1 MSKTGLILEGGAMR
15 GLFTAGVLDVF
26 LENDI
31 QFDGLIGVSAG
42 AVFGC
47 SYKSGQKGRSI
58 RYNLRFCKDPRYC
71 SFRSLIKT
79 GDLYGAEFCY
89 KTLPQE
95 LDPFDNDAFRR
106 NPCEFFVVC
115 TDTLDGSPV
124 YTKLENAIGADI
136 EWMRASASMPLVSRP
151 VVINGKQYLD
161 GGISDSVPLKHFE
174 TKGFDKNIVIL
185 TQPKGYR
192 KEKPSHLSMMRL
204 MMKNT
209 PAVYE
214 AMCQRH
220 EVYNQTMDYI
230 EQKEMA
236 GEILVIRPPRKLPV
250 GHISHKAPKLLET
263 YEIGVGEGNRLI
275 EQVRAFLTK

>member
-15 GLFTAGVLDVF
+15 GLFTAGVLDIF
-26 LENDI
+26 LENNI

-47 SYKSGQKGRSI
+47 NYKSGQKGRTI

-71 SFRSLIKT
+71 SFRSLVKT

-95 LDPFDNDAFRR
+95 LDPFDNDAFRQ
-106 NPCEFFVVC
+106 NSCEFFVVS

-124 YTKLENAIGADI
+124 YTRLENAIGADL

-151 VVINGKQYLD
+151 IIIENKQYLD
-161 GGISDSVPLKHFE
+161 GGISDSVPLKYFE
-174 TKGFDKNIVIL
+174 AQGFDKNIVIL
-185 TQPKGYR
+185 TQPEGYR
-192 KEKPSHLSMMRL
+192 KEKSSHLPMMRL
-204 MMKNT
+204 MMKKM

-214 AMCQRH
+214 AMCRRH

-230 EQKEMA
+230 EQKESA

-250 GHISHKAPKLLET
+250 GHICHKAPKLLET
-263 YEIGVGEGNRLI
+263 YEIGVSEGNRLVK
-275 EQVRAFLTK
+275 QVRTFLTE